1 MIVEGNA
8 REIQRNGLMGE
19 RQYGIALSPKIYSM
33 MSDKLY
39 TDRIGSVVREVC
51 SNAWDAQKMKSLA
64 TGQPMEPFK
73 VTLPTDLE
81 PHFIVED
88 TGPGMPD
95 ETAQNLYSTLGLSTK
110 ESTNDQIGA
119 FGLGSKSPFAV
130 TDTFTVENTY
140 EGVTHFYLCF
150 KTESGLP
157 SLLKT
162 GERNEGRQDGVKVI
176 IPAAG
181 SKYYEYRKALNRQL
195 IVMDPKPII
204 TNIDQFTFNVPEKAL
219 ETEHGFV
226 LSNATDFG
234 LQSRTL
240 YVRMGMVLYPV
251 DSAQIGFSSFD
262 RYGNLNT
269 VYSKFSYTSAL
280 IIEVP
285 IGAIEPLPSREGLT
299 YDQRTKDNI
308 REKYE
313 LFVLEF
319 KKELRKQIEEQP
331 TPLDSWLKMQEIK
344 NVLNIDMST
353 DEVYNLGFRI
363 NNDNFPNVFPYF
375 DHIYEVDEPI
385 LPEYET
391 VLNEFGDLETV
402 LKVSNKPP
410 IKKRINQKLCQ
421 FHCEEFSKHDTRLN
435 RKRDRKELKVGFN
448 FLHRIKSK
456 ANKFLIMDEL
466 EPKYRIGRM
475 KSVLN
480 SLSYNQDCFV
490 VYVNPNYQGSK
501 TDFSEFIAGFER
513 LHPGI
518 TIEGEFI
525 FMSNVPRPDVEKRLK
540 DTSIIEGIC
549 YADARRGEQR
559 LRWSDIEDRF
569 TPSNVY
575 EEDTEED
582 EWAALIEKGKQ
593 EYFNK
598 AFYVRAMRNDLV
610 DYPGCSIK
618 DFSDLA
624 NSRGYE
630 MIIVRKSGESKL
642 SKLREIGYLEFKEF
656 ISKKLDGW
664 EPSDDYK
671 RYNSAK
677 AIEQNNPLWWRYS
690 TKYQLKALYKELQQ
704 NHEWIHPFIKM
715 YFDIDR
721 IAELSESDW
730 AQVDPN
736 TAIVATLRR
745 KRLLPYLKDCDWLE
759 NIDLDLSEEFE
770 NQAKEFAEF
779 YPVFHM
785 ILKYIQTEQDG
796 VNKYLYQYVLD
807 YNAIKGTEVTTENF
821 EEDLINV

>member
-8 REIQRNGLMGE
+8 REIQRSGLMGE

-110 ESTNDQIGA
+110 ENTNDQIGA

-140 EGVTHFYLCF
+140 EGVTHYYLCF
-150 KTESGLP
+150 KAESGLP

-162 GERNEGRQDGVKVI
+162 GERKEDRQNGVKVV
-176 IPAAG
+176 IPAPG
-181 SKYYEYRKALNRQL
+181 SKYHEYKRALNRQL

-204 TNIDQFTFNVPEKAL
+204 TNREQFDFVIPQKSL
-219 ETEHGFV
+219 ETEQGFI

-234 LQSRTL
+234 LQSRTM
-240 YVRMGMVLYPV
+240 YARMGMVLYPV
-251 DSAQIGFSSFD
+251 ESGQIGLSSTD

-269 VYSKFSYTSAL
+269 IYSKFSYQSAL
-280 IIEVP
+280 VLEFP

-299 YDQRTKDNI
+299 YDDRTKKSI
-308 REKYE
+308 KEKYD
-313 LFVLEF
+313 LFALEF
-319 KKELRKQIEEQP
+319 RKLLRKQVEEQP
-331 TPLDSWLKMQEIK
+331 TPLDSWLKMQEIR
-344 NVLNIDMST
+344 NSMNIDLA
-353 DEVYNLGFRI
+353 DDGIYNLGFRI
-363 NNDNFPNVFPYF
+363 NNDNFQNVFPHF

-385 LPEYET
+385 GLEYET
-391 VLNEFGDLETV
+391 VMNEFGDLETIP
-402 LKVSNKPP
+402 KVSNKPTV
-410 IKKRINQKLCQ
+410 KRRVNQKLCQ

-435 RKRDRKELKVGFN
+435 RKRDRKEIKVSFN
-448 FLHRIKSK
+448 FLQRIKSK
-456 ANKFLIMDEL
+456 ANKFLVMDEL
-466 EPKYRIGRM
+466 EPKHRIGRM

-490 VYVNPNYQGSK
+490 VYVNPNYNGSK
-501 TDFSEFIAGFER
+501 IDFSEFIAGFER

-518 TIEGEFI
+518 TSEGEFI
-525 FMSNVPRPDVEKRLK
+525 FLSNVPRPEVEKKLK
-540 DTSIIEGIC
+540 DTSIIEGVC
-549 YADARRGEQR
+549 YADVRRGEQR
-559 LRWSDIEDRF
+559 IRWSEIEDRF

-582 EWAALIEKGKQ
+582 EWTALIEKGKQ

-598 AFYVRAMRNDLV
+598 AFYVRAMRNDLI
-610 DYPGCSIK
+610 DYPGYSIK
-618 DFSDLA
+618 DFSELA
-624 NSRGYE
+624 NSLGYE
-630 MIIVRKSGESKL
+630 MLIVRKSGEPKL

-677 AIEQNNPLWWRYS
+677 DIEQNNPLWWRYS
-690 TKYQLKALYKELQQ
+690 TKHQLNALYKELQQ
-704 NHEWIHPFIKM
+704 NHEWIHPFIKT
-715 YFDIDR
+715 YCDIDR
-721 IAELSESDW
+721 LADLSDDW
-730 AQVDPN
+730 VNVDNN
-736 TAIVATLRR
+736 TAIVDMLRR
-745 KRLLPYLKDCDWLE
+745 KRLLSYLKDCDWLE
-759 NIDLDLSEEFE
+759 NIDVDLSEEFE
-770 NQAKEFAEF
+770 NQSKEFTEF

-785 ILKYIQTEQDG
+785 ILKYIQTGQDG
-796 VNKYLYQYVLD
+796 LNKYLYQYVVD
-807 YNAIKGTEVTTENF
+807 YNTLKDAAQPET
-821 EEDLINV
+821 EEDLIDV